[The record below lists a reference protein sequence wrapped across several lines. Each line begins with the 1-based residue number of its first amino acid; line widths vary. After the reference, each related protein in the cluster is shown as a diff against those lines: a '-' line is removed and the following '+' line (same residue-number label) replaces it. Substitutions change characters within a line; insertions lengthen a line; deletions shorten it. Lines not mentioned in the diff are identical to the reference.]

1 MMRILLLS
9 TLLAAAAWAQPLR
22 YEVKRTT
29 GVISIDGKVD
39 EAAWKAAPPIEFIFP
54 WEAQKGAKQKTV
66 ARLLWDDR
74 YLYVAYDCDDAEI
87 TAQFEKRD
95 DPTYRDD
102 AVELFINPKPS
113 QSNYFGLEMNARG
126 TLYDYFYLFPEFL
139 LKRFDFT
146 DVRVKSAR
154 TEKGWSLELA
164 ISWTD
169 FEGLGTGRPPKRGD
183 VWTANLNRWDGTEP
197 ARRLSQWSDSEM
209 AKPNP
214 HNPKRFGQLVFTD

>member
-1 MMRILLLS
+1 MRKLSLLILL
-9 TLLAAAAWAQPLR
+9 TAAASAQPLR
-22 YEVKRTT
+22 YEVKRAA
-29 GVISIDGKVD
+29 GAIAIDGKVQ
-39 EAAWKAAPPIEFIFP
+39 EAAWQTAAPLEFVFP
-54 WEAQKGAKQKTV
+54 WAFQKGARQKTI
-66 ARLLWDDR
+66 ARLLRDDR
-74 YLYVAYDCDDAEI
+74 YLYVAYECDDADI
-87 TAQFEKRD
+87 TATLEHRD

-146 DVRVKSAR
+146 DVRVRTAR
-154 TEKGWSLELA
+154 TAKGWSLELA
-164 ISWTD
+164 LSWAD
-169 FEGLGTGRPPKRGD
+169 FEGLGTGKLPAPGE

-214 HNPKRFGQLVFTD
+214 HNPKRFGLLIFTD

>member
-1 MMRILLLS
+1 MMRVLLILV
-9 TLLAAAAWAQPLR
+9 TLTAAAWAQPLR
-22 YEVKRTT
+22 YDVKRTT
-29 GVISIDGKVD
+29 GVITIDGKVD
-39 EAAWKAAPPIEFIFP
+39 EAAWKSAPPIAFIFP
-54 WEAQKGAKQKTV
+54 WESQKGAKQKTV

-164 ISWTD
+164 ISWAD
-169 FEGLGTGRPPKRGD
+169 FEGLGTGRPPQRGD
-183 VWTANLNRWDGTEP
+183 MWTANLNRWDGTEP

-214 HNPKRFGQLVFTD
+214 HNPKRFGQLIFTD

>member
-1 MMRILLLS
+1 MQKLSLVILF
-9 TLLAAAAWAQPLR
+9 AAVAGAQPLR
-22 YEVKRTT
+22 YEVKRAA
-29 GVISIDGKVD
+29 GSIAIDGKVE
-39 EAAWKAAPPIEFIFP
+39 EAAWRAAAPIEFVFP
-54 WEAQKGAKQKTV
+54 WAFQKGARQKTV
-66 ARLLWDDR
+66 ARLLRDDR
-74 YLYVAYDCDDAEI
+74 YLYVAYECDDADI
-87 TAQFEKRD
+87 TAQLEHRD

-146 DVRVKSAR
+146 DVRVRTAR
-154 TEKGWSLELA
+154 TPKGWSLELA
-164 ISWTD
+164 LSWAD
-169 FEGLGTGRPPKRGD
+169 FEGLGTGKPPAPGE
-183 VWTANLNRWDGTEP
+183 VWTANLNRWDGAEP

-214 HNPKRFGQLVFTD
+214 HNPKRFGQLIFTD

>member
-1 MMRILLLS
+1 MRKLSLLILL
-9 TLLAAAAWAQPLR
+9 TAAASAQPLR
-22 YEVKRTT
+22 YEVKRAA
-29 GVISIDGKVD
+29 GAIAIDGKVE
-39 EAAWKAAPPIEFIFP
+39 EAAWQAAAPLEFVFP
-54 WEAQKGAKQKTV
+54 WAFQKGARQKTI
-66 ARLLWDDR
+66 AKLLRDDR
-74 YLYVAYDCDDAEI
+74 YLYVAYECDDADI
-87 TAQFEKRD
+87 TATLEHRD

-146 DVRVKSAR
+146 DVRVRSAR
-154 TEKGWSLELA
+154 TAKGWSLELA
-164 ISWTD
+164 LSWAD
-169 FEGLGTGRPPKRGD
+169 FEGLGTGKPPVPGE

-214 HNPKRFGQLVFTD
+214 HNPKRFGLLIFTD